1 MIFKIFVFFKIIAT
15 VLPKN
20 NPKPFFLSKC
30 IDFDSFSW
38 QNNENSPNSKN
49 CPKLRGLLPVA
60 LEVLPK
66 TEHGNFLCLLYR
78 FIFHCQFAAVS
89 PRKKVRQYG
98 VKFYRVHRLEEDAW
112 SRLPFPIA
120 VKRWLTEPKKIPPFS
135 SYFGQI
141 SHLLAYPVKIT
152 IKLAKIVP
160 MQSPKFLF
168 IIYHLRTIWQ
178 ILYIQIPTL

>member
-1 MIFKIFVFFKIIAT
+1 MIFKIFVFFKIYAT

-60 LEVLPK
+60 LEILPK
-66 TEHGNFLCLLYR
+66 TEHGKFLCLLYR

-98 VKFYRVHRLEEDAW
+98 VKFYRVHCTKYLRN
-112 SRLPFPIA
+112 PFPTT
-120 VKRWLTEPKKIPPFS
+120 VLTRPRDKCFLAIKQSLNFRNSSQFCRACLICQALHFQKSKIYSFS
-135 SYFGQI
+135 GFTRRNNFI
-141 SHLLAYPVKIT
+141 LLY
-152 IKLAKIVP
+152 
-160 MQSPKFLF
+160 
-168 IIYHLRTIWQ
+168 
-178 ILYIQIPTL
+178 TLEI